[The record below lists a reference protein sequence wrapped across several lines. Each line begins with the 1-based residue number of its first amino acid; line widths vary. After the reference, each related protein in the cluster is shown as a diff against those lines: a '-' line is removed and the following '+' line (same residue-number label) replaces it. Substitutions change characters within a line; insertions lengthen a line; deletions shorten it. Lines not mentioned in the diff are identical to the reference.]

1 MATTPQP
8 IVWEF
13 CREIGEVEN
22 TGMVVHY
29 PDESCQSLYLNSGIS
44 TKVGEAPEGHWKE
57 NEPGAEEKIVNHKYS
72 VLGLDHASVGI
83 LYGAAYLPSN
93 KTLYLLRYCYQ
104 KDISTIVED
113 GTWSMQID
121 NPINQLSL
129 TLSNINAKWFDN
141 DISFFQPG
149 SKITLGFSFGD
160 SNVYKVGTAWLDEVS
175 FDILSDTIPISARN
189 TIGFLLKDQTFDDVQ
204 SFSGSAAKVTKDILK
219 ALGATKYRVESNSA
233 EVEYKFAANTTGLNG
248 LQAMSDDLSDIAP
261 TGQHWGMEE
270 MPDGTILIGHDEFR
284 AKYLPKG
291 HYTFHTGK
299 ELFKRKT
306 SKRSDGAYTHV
317 YVTGKDKDNNDLD
330 PVYLEVEHWPFWNL
344 GSHRTYH
351 ASLESTTQAKLE
363 AYAEALARS
372 IQYVGISEDFEG
384 PIRPQL
390 LVGDIAAAYTDDDPT
405 PTSLGIIT
413 EIKHHFGKGGF
424 WTGFTIDSG
433 GDATESGSYVF
444 TSAKSIHGDTRRKRI
459 TDIIKQLSA
468 FKS

>member
-29 PDESCQSLYLNSGIS
+29 PDESCQSLFLNGGIS
-44 TKVGEAPEGHWKE
+44 TKVSEAPEGHWKE
-57 NEPGAEEKIVNHKYS
+57 NEPGAEQTVSGELYS
-72 VLGLDHASVGI
+72 ILALDHAAPTI
-83 LYGAAYLPSN
+83 LYGSAYHPTE
-93 KTLYLLRYCYQ
+93 KTLYLLRYCYL
-104 KDISTIVED
+104 KDISAVVED

-121 NPINQLSL
+121 NPISQLSL
-129 TLSNINAKWFDN
+129 TLANINAQWFDT
-141 DISFFQPG
+141 DVTFFQPG

-160 SNVYKVGTAWLDEVS
+160 SNSYRIGTAWLDEVS
-175 FDILSDTIPISARN
+175 YDILSGTIPISARN
-189 TIGFLLKDQTFDDVQ
+189 TIGFLLKDQTFDTEQ
-204 SFSGSAAKVTKDILK
+204 SFSGGVTQVVRDMLSV
-219 ALGATKYRVESNSA
+219 LGVTKYRVQASN
-233 EVEYKFAANTTGLNG
+233 ETVEYQFSANTTGLSG
-248 LQAMSDDLSDIAP
+248 LQTMGNDLSEGAP
-261 TGQHWGMEE
+261 PGQQWGMEE
-270 MPDGTILIGHDEFR
+270 MADGTIIIGYDAFR
-284 AKYLPKG
+284 ADYLPKG
-291 HYTFHTGK
+291 HYTFHSGK
-299 ELFKRKT
+299 DLFKRKT
-306 SKRSDGAYTHV
+306 AKRSDGAYTHV
-317 YVTGKDKDNNDLD
+317 YVTGKDINDTDLE
-330 PVYLEVEHWPFWNL
+330 PVYLAVDHWPFWNL

-351 ASLESTTQAKLE
+351 ASLENTTQAKLQ

-433 GDATESGSYVF
+433 GDATESGGYVF